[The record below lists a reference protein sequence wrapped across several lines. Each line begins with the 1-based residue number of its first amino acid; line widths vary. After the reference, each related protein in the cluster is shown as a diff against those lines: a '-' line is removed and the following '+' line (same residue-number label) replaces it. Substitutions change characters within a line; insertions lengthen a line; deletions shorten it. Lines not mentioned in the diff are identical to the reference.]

1 MTHFNFVPTKSY
13 QPGEFALQWAPRAG
27 HDLARK
33 ALSLVSPSTRATSPP
48 PEDRSR
54 LRQRESY
61 SANSWQN
68 ASNLALALAAKFY
81 FALSLGGRSP
91 SMENSDVRHLDGH
104 AIYHPDDYG
113 EA

>member
-13 QPGEFALQWAPRAG
+13 QPSKFAFQRAPRAG

-33 ALSLVSPSTRATSPP
+33 ALGWVPPSTPITSPP

-54 LRQRESY
+54 LWQRETH

-68 ASNLALALAAKFY
+68 ASNLALALDAPLR
-81 FALSLGGRSP
+81 FALSL
-91 SMENSDVRHLDGH
+91 EGH
-104 AIYHPDDYG
+104 
-113 EA
+113 